1 MLWNPKTQDS
11 LHKMYIVVVSFV
23 HV

>member
-11 LHKMYIVVVSFV
+11 LHKMYIVDVSFV